1 MTSFHKSISEHSVDL
16 STYME
21 TDTLRIGLIGDI
33 QYCDRED
40 GQNYSKTCIR
50 RYRQSLETLQK
61 ASRVFIERGTI
72 FNIILGD
79 VVDGKAKKD
88 GNQVDALSRFAL
100 CTPLS
105 ICLILQLDSLE
116 SFSGRMLGSSKN
128 GYFGT
133 VIPLFSWKP

>member
-1 MTSFHKSISEHSVDL
+1 MTSLHKSISEHSVDL

-88 GNQVDALSRFAL
+88 GNQVHALNEFAL
-100 CTPLS
+100 CTPLL
-105 ICLILQLDSLE
+105 ICLILQFDSLE
-116 SFSGRMLGSSKN
+116 CFSGRMLGSSEN
-128 GYFGT
+128 GYFGAT
-133 VIPLFSWKP
+133 IPLFSWKP